1 MISRSVRGIAM
12 RHTIFLR
19 NLTRKFLHFP
29 RFLHRQFFLRYNRV
43 CLRLSVGGG
52 NLGKR
57 AKVFNRIYLDIHPQS
72 YVRIGDDFTFTSGE
86 SINPLCRTQRGCIVA
101 ERAETV
107 IEIGHHVGMASP
119 CLWAKERITIGNY
132 VNIGGDCIIMD
143 SDAHNLDWRVRDS
156 GEMFAPMVSMDN
168 HTAKCAPIVIKDHV
182 LIGAKSIIL
191 KGVTIGEGSVI
202 GAGSVVVKDIPA
214 NCIAA
219 GNPCK
224 VIKRME

>member
-1 MISRSVRGIAM
+1 MSTSILI
-12 RHTIFLR
+12 HI
-19 NLTRKFLHFP
+19 LTRKSLHLP
-29 RFLHRQFFLRYNRV
+29 RFLRKQFYVRWNR
-43 CLRLSVGGG
+43 LIIRLSIGGK

-57 AKVFNRIYLDIHPQS
+57 VEIHGHIYLDIHPES
-72 YVRIGDDFTFTSGE
+72 KVRIGDDFIFTSGE
-86 SINPLCRTQRGCIVA
+86 CINPLCRHQRGCIVA
-101 ERAETV
+101 ERPNSI
-107 IEIGHHVGMASP
+107 IEIGHHVGMSSP

-156 GEMFAPMVSMDN
+156 GEMFAPVVSMDN

-191 KGVTIGEGSVI
+191 KGVTIGEVSVI

>member
-1 MISRSVRGIAM
+1 MSRFIR
-12 RHTIFLR
+12 LY
-19 NLTRKFLHFP
+19 TRRFLHFP
-29 RFLHRQFFLRYNRV
+29 RFLRKQFYLRYNRL
-43 CLRLSVGGG
+43 CLRGCIGW
-52 NLGKR
+52 NHLGKR
-57 AKVFNRIYLDIHPQS
+57 AMVFNHIYLNIHPDS
-72 YVRIGDDFTFTSGE
+72 KVKIGDDFTFTSGDCY
-86 SINPLCRTQRGCIVA
+86 NALCRNQRGCIVA

-107 IEIGHHVGMASP
+107 IEIGHHVGMSSP

-156 GEMFAPMVSMDN
+156 GEMFAPMLSMDN
-168 HTAKCAPIVIKDHV
+168 HTAKCAPIVIRDHV

-191 KGVTIGEGSVI
+191 KGVTIGEGTVI

>member
-1 MISRSVRGIAM
+1 MV
-12 RHTIFLR
+12 
-19 NLTRKFLHFP
+19 
-29 RFLHRQFFLRYNRV
+29 YNH
-43 CLRLSVGGG
+43 
-52 NLGKR
+52 
-57 AKVFNRIYLDIHPQS
+57 IYLDIHHGAR
-72 YVRIGDDFTFTSGE
+72 VTIGDDFTFTSGE
-86 SINPLCRTQRGCIVA
+86 SINPLCRNQRGCIVA

-107 IEIGHHVGMASP
+107 IEIGHHVGMSSP

-156 GEMFAPMVSMDN
+156 QEMYSPIETMDS
-168 HTAKCAPIVIKDHV
+168 HTAKCAPIVIEDHV
-182 LIGAKSIIL
+182 LIGARSIIL
-191 KGVTIGEGSVI
+191 KGVTIGHGSVI

-224 VIKRME
+224 VIKMME

>member
-1 MISRSVRGIAM
+1 MKHVIIR
-12 RHTIFLR
+12 T
-19 NLTRKFLHFP
+19 LTRKSLHFP
-29 RFLHRQFFLRYNRV
+29 RFLRKQFYLRYNRL
-43 CLRLSVGGG
+43 CLRLSIGKE
-52 NLGKR
+52 NLGER
-57 AKVFNRIYLDIHPQS
+57 AMVFNHIYLDIHPQS
-72 YVRIGDDFTFTSGE
+72 HVRIGDDFTFTSGE
-86 SINPLCRTQRGCIVA
+86 NINPLCRHQRGCIVA

-107 IEIGHHVGMASP
+107 IEIGHHVGMSSP

-156 GEMFAPMVSMDN
+156 GEMFAPKVSMDN
-168 HTAKCAPIVIKDHV
+168 YTAKCAPIVIEDHV
-182 LIGAKSIIL
+182 LIGARSIIL
-191 KGVTIGEGSVI
+191 KGVTIGRGSVI

-224 VIKRME
+224 VIKYLE

>member
-1 MISRSVRGIAM
+1 MSTSILI
-12 RHTIFLR
+12 HI
-19 NLTRKFLHFP
+19 LTRKSLHLP
-29 RFLHRQFFLRYNRV
+29 RFLRKQFYVRWNR
-43 CLRLSVGGG
+43 LIIRLSIGGK

-57 AKVFNRIYLDIHPQS
+57 VEIHGHIYLDIHPES
-72 YVRIGDDFTFTSGE
+72 KVRIGDDFIFTSGE
-86 SINPLCRTQRGCIVA
+86 CINPLCRHQRGCIVA
-101 ERAETV
+101 ERPNSI
-107 IEIGHHVGMASP
+107 IEIGHHVGMSSP

-156 GEMFAPMVSMDN
+156 GEMFAPVVSMDN

>member
-1 MISRSVRGIAM
+1 MILNYLFCK
-12 RHTIFLR
+12 FLR
-19 NLTRKFLHFP
+19 FPGFILKHFY
-29 RFLHRQFFLRYNRV
+29 LRYNRL
-43 CLRLSVGGG
+43 CIKLCIGWN

-57 AKVFNRIYLDIHPQS
+57 AMIFNHIYLDIHPES
-72 YVRIGDDFTFTSGE
+72 NVMIGDDFTFTSGE
-86 SINPLCRTQRGCIVA
+86 SINPLCRNQRGCIVA
-101 ERAETV
+101 ERHNSI
-107 IEIGHHVGMASP
+107 IEIGHHVGMSSP
-119 CLWAKERITIGNY
+119 CIWAKERITIGNY

-156 GEMFAPMVSMDN
+156 GEMFSPTESLDN
-168 HTAKCAPIVIKDHV
+168 HTAKCAPIIIKDHV

-224 VIKRME
+224 VIKLL